1 MGYGARRIMTPLLL
15 RSSLR
20 YLLRHPWQLGL
31 SILGVALGVAVVVAI
46 DIANGS
52 AQRAFTLSTE
62 TITGR
67 ATHQIAGSSEGLD
80 ETLFTRL
87 EDPGVAAKAPIVEGY
102 VSLPAAPGD
111 AGRPLRLLGV
121 DPFSE
126 PPFRAFLNGGGSA
139 GTGDFEQLLTQP
151 ASVVL
156 SDSTAQSIG
165 VQSGGAFT
173 VRVSGRR
180 VTLKAVGL
188 LKPADEASR
197 RALDG
202 LLIADIS
209 TAQETLNMVG
219 RLSRIDLIAD
229 GAAVDRLRPAL
240 PPNAEITTPAAR
252 TSTITQLTRAF
263 EINLTALSLLAL
275 VVGMFLIYNTI
286 TFSVVQ
292 RRSLIG
298 TLRCVGVTRR
308 QIFGLI
314 MLEALLVGL
323 TGAGLGVLLGVV
335 LGRGLVGF
343 VTRTIN
349 DLYFVVSVR
358 GIFVSPG
365 TLLKGLA
372 LGVLATVGA
381 AAVPANEATRT
392 EPRAALRRS
401 SVEERVRKALPWLLA
416 SGCVL
421 FALGAVLLL
430 LPTRS
435 LVVSFAALFGFVVG
449 SSLLTPAITVLL
461 MRLARPALGRAF
473 GLLGRMA
480 ARDVVAALSRTSVA
494 IAALMVA
501 VSVTVGVAIMIGSF
515 RQTVVAWL
523 DTSLQADI
531 YVSPP
536 GLAAN
541 RVDATLDPAVAAEL
555 RAVPGVAASSA
566 YRGALTGSEF
576 GQAQLIGLDLAPE
589 GEKSYRFVSGDPA
602 TIWRAWRAGGALV
615 SEPFAYRHGIAR
627 SGGSVTLRTDR
638 GTQSFPVVGIFYDY
652 ASEQG
657 AVALPMPVFRRW
669 YTDTQIS
676 SIALYVQP
684 GQDVDKLVETIRAR
698 VGDRQELLIRS
709 NVGLRQATLE
719 VFDRTFAITSVL
731 QILATT
737 IAFVGILSAL
747 MALQL
752 ERARELGVM
761 RANGLTPRQVWGV
774 VLGQTGLMGLTAGLL
789 SLPVG
794 VLVATILV
802 YVINRRSF
810 GWTLDLVVG
819 PRVFVE
825 AMLLALTAA
834 VLGGVY
840 PALRMGRTSPALALR
855 EE

>member
-1 MGYGARRIMTPLLL
+1 MTPLLF

-20 YLLRHPWQLGL
+20 YLARHPWQLGL

-52 AQRAFTLSTE
+52 AQRAFTISTE
-62 TITGR
+62 TVTGR
-67 ATHQIAGSSEGLD
+67 ATHQIVGGSGGID
-80 ETLFTRL
+80 ETLYNRL
-87 EDPGVAAKAPIVEGY
+87 DDPGLEAKAPVVEGY
-102 VSLPAAPGD
+102 VTLPAADGA

-121 DPFSE
+121 DPFAE
-126 PPFRAFLNGGGSA
+126 GPFRAFLGGGQA
-139 GTGDFEQLLTQP
+139 GADNFELLLTEP
-151 ASVVL
+151 GSVIL
-156 SDSTAQSIG
+156 SEETARAAG
-165 VQSGGAFT
+165 VASGGSFEA
-173 VRVSGRR
+173 RISGRR
-180 VTLKAVGL
+180 VQLTVIGVIA
-188 LKPADEASR
+188 PNDEASR

-202 LLIADIS
+202 LLIADIA
-209 TAQETLNMVG
+209 TAQEVLQTVG
-219 RLSRIDLIAD
+219 QLSRIDLIAD
-229 GAAVDRLRPAL
+229 EAAVERLRPLL
-240 PPNAEITTPAAR
+240 PPGVEITTPAAR
-252 TSTITQLTRAF
+252 TATVAQLTRAF

-292 RRSLIG
+292 RRSLLG

-314 MLEALLVGL
+314 MIEALAIGL
-323 TGAGLGVLLGVV
+323 TGAGLGVLLGVL
-335 LGRGLVGF
+335 LGQGLVGF

-349 DLYFVVSVR
+349 DLYFVVSVNS
-358 GIFVSPG
+358 IFIAPA
-365 TLLKGLA
+365 TLLKGLL

-392 EPRAALRRS
+392 PPRAVLNRS
-401 SVEERVRKALPWLLA
+401 SVEERIRRALPLLLLGGLA
-416 SGCVL
+416 L
-421 FALGAVLLL
+421 FAAGGALLL

-435 LVVSFAALFGFVVG
+435 LVVSFTALFCFVVG
-449 SSLLTPAITVLL
+449 SALLTPGITVLL
-461 MRLARPALGRAF
+461 MRLLRPVLGRVF

-480 ARDVVAALSRTSVA
+480 ARDVEAALSRTSVA

-501 VSVTVGVAIMIGSF
+501 VSVTVGVTIMIGSF

-523 DTSLQADI
+523 DSSLQADV

-541 RVDATLDPAVAAEL
+541 RVEATLDPAVAEEV
-555 RAVPGVAASSA
+555 RTIPGVAAASA
-566 YRGALTGSEF
+566 YRGIISQSEF
-576 GQAQLIGLDLAPE
+576 GQVQVLGLDLAPQ
-589 GEKSYRFVSGDPA
+589 GETSYRFAGGSPGA
-602 TIWRAWRAGGALV
+602 IWAAWRAGGALV
-615 SEPFAYRHGIAR
+615 SEPFAYRHGIPAE
-627 SGGSVTLRTDR
+627 GGNLTLRTDR
-638 GTQSFPVVGIFYDY
+638 GDQRFAVAGVFYDY

-657 AVALPMPVFRRW
+657 AVLLPMPTFRQW
-669 YTDTQIS
+669 YADDKLS
-676 SIALYVQP
+676 SVALYAAR
-684 GQDVDKLVETIRAR
+684 GQDVDRLVDAVRSRA
-698 VGDRQELLIRS
+698 GDRQELFIRS

-774 VLGQTGLMGLTAGLL
+774 VLGQTSLMGLTAGLL

-794 VLVATILV
+794 VLVAAVLV

-810 GWTLDLVVG
+810 GWTLELVIG
-819 PRVFVE
+819 PQVMLQ

-834 VLGGVY
+834 LLGGLY
-840 PALRMGRTSPALALR
+840 PALRMGRTSPAMALR